1 MRSSCPACGDGDV
14 EVFLTRRDVPVHQ
27 NLLLPTADAAKAIE
41 RGDLVMTVCRRCEF
55 VFNAA
60 FDASKLQ
67 YGPDYENDQTCS
79 PAFER
84 HVAGLARMLV
94 EEKGVRDS
102 VVVEVGCGNGEFLR
116 RLVSWPRSG
125 NRGVG
130 FDPSYRGPLS
140 ELDGRVSYRARFYG
154 PDGDGV
160 VPDVVVS
167 RHVIEHIAEP
177 GAFVESV
184 CAAAGGRPVRIFLET
199 PCVEWILRNAVIWDF
214 FYEHCSLFT
223 ARSLAGLIRRNG
235 LAVQSVRHVFG
246 GQYLWLEAGGTG
258 DDGLLSG
265 DDHLIAKA
273 RAFGA
278 EEQRATERW
287 RERVRALAKQDR
299 LAIWGAGAKGVTFAG
314 LVDPDATAIEC
325 LIDINPR
332 KQGRFVPVT
341 AHEILGFREA
351 AGRGVT
357 RAILMNANYYDET
370 VAMLHDAAVEIELIV

>member
-1 MRSSCPACGDGDV
+1 MSSCPACGDGDV
-14 EVFLTRRDVPVHQ
+14 EVFLTRLDVPVHQ
-27 NLLLPTADAAKAIE
+27 NLLLRTAGAAKSLA
-41 RGDLVMTVCRRCEF
+41 RGELVMTVCRRCEF

-60 FDASKLQ
+60 FDAAKLQ

-79 PAFER
+79 PVFEG
-84 HVAGLARMLV
+84 HVAQLVRMLV

-102 VVVEVGCGNGEFLR
+102 VIVEVGCGNGDLLR
-116 RLVSWPRSG
+116 RLVSWPQSG

-140 ELDGRVSYRARFYG
+140 ELGGRLSFRPRFYVPG
-154 PDGDGV
+154 ADDV

-177 GAFVESV
+177 RAFVESV
-184 CAAAGGRPVRIFLET
+184 LAATGGRPVRIFLET
-199 PCVEWILRNAVIWDF
+199 PCVEWILRNGVIWDF

-235 LAVQSVRHVFG
+235 LPVQSVKHVFG
-246 GQYLWLEAGGTG
+246 GQYLWLEAGGSA
-258 DDGLLSG
+258 DDGPVFN
-265 DDHLIAKA
+265 DDGLIAKA
-273 RAFGA
+273 QAFGA

-287 RERVRALAKQDR
+287 RERVRALAQHDR

-314 LVDPDATAIEC
+314 LVDPDATAFEC

-351 AGRGVT
+351 AARGVT